1 MNAQTC
7 ATLIP
12 FHDYGYAI
20 ADEKALM
27 AARQGVLAIAERN
40 AVLRLVA
47 VAELIE
53 ASMSRIDQPAMY
65 ARLRG
70 ALADLRSF
78 GLEAHA

>member
-47 VAELIE
+47 TAELIA
-53 ASMSRIDQPAMY
+53 ASMSVADQPAMY
-65 ARLRG
+65 KRLKG

-78 GLEAHA
+78 GLDAQS